1 MDTHK
6 RQLDRELSDLK
17 GSLIGMAELAEQ
29 VVDRAVE
36 ELASRNR
43 SLADGIPQQEEKIN
57 RLQIAIDDKAL
68 TLLATRQPVA
78 NDLRAIVAAMK
89 INAELERI
97 GDLAVN
103 ISTKVDFLLTVP
115 PLKPLIDIPRMADL
129 ARGMVRDSVKA
140 FQSGDILLAQTVRMT
155 DDKVDDLRDQVLRE
169 LFTYMIADPQSI
181 ERAMALMLIAQT
193 LERVGDHATNIAED
207 VIYMV
212 KGQDVR
218 HPQIPR

>member
-6 RQLDRELSDLK
+6 RQLDRELSELK
-17 GSLIGMAELAEQ
+17 SSLIGMAELAEQ
-29 VVDRAVE
+29 AVDRTVE
-36 ELASRNR
+36 ELASRNKTVG
-43 SLADGIPQQEEKIN
+43 DGINQQEEKIN
-57 RLQIAIDDKAL
+57 RLQIVIDDKAL

-103 ISTKVDFLLTVP
+103 ISSKVDFLLTVP
-115 PLKPLIDIPRMADL
+115 PLKPLIDIPRMADI

-218 HPQIPR
+218 HPLMPR